1 MFCHRTLTITDLVT
15 QYASFSVPHGVH
27 LQQQMFLAGE
37 EKASLLVSPI
47 FLSNPFLS
55 PGAKLRQHFVL
66 YSLCAKKGELTCAKF
81 ACLTKTHC

>member
-1 MFCHRTLTITDLVT
+1 MNAQNRPTSLANML
-15 QYASFSVPHGVH
+15 SF
-27 LQQQMFLAGE
+27 QQQMFLAGE
-37 EKASLLVSPI
+37 EKASLLVSQI

-55 PGAKLRQHFVL
+55 PGVELRQHFVL